1 MKRVLSLIATAA
13 FFVVAGNAGAMPQY
27 EAPCFASG
35 CGGVSEDGKRAV
47 FTFDEPLAYD
57 WAPEDQ
63 VYQRYQGQTTGLVNF
78 PEGAKR
84 SVKLMGV
91 SEDARRIVVQTRSP
105 LAPEDTDGFGDDLFA
120 IEDGVAT
127 LLSNDPAD
135 PATNS
140 SKKFLQFDRMS
151 ADGHSVYMLQFDGS
165 GGGYCLN
172 EFIRTDTQFKELP
185 YNCDNW
191 QTVGL
196 SRDGSSV
203 FNLSWESVIHRY
215 RDGVY
220 EPATTFPT
228 STVQPGNC
236 TPNSDFGDVSD
247 DGSVLLFSTNTPISP
262 DDHNGQY
269 DIYIQEADGSYTFID
284 TQVPPPAP
292 ASSCGTDFYYNEPV
306 GLSSDGTKALISTK
320 SDLAA
325 GDGDHSPD
333 LYRYEA
339 GKPLELVTTG
349 PADDHSEVG
358 NPALGDAVAGWPVMW
373 MRADASDDLGVVA
386 WDTAQPLVAADTDSS
401 NDVYA
406 RIDGETQLVS
416 TGPSSN
422 GEEINA
428 KMLGVSNDG
437 SRVAFTTTESLV
449 ALDTDTKMDVYGR
462 SLGIVDRVGG
472 DEQPARASAS
482 AKKRRSRT
490 FLISAESNAPKM
502 KVGKASMKKSR
513 AATVRLTCPKNE
525 ETGPCR
531 GIVSLKP
538 KSKAGASGKGSFS
551 IKAGRSKAV
560 RVKLGSAVEAGRAW
574 PATVRLKASDRLGN
588 TARSVRRISV
598 RR

>member
-1 MKRVLSLIATAA
+1 MKRVLSLVAVAA
-13 FFVVAGNAGAMPQY
+13 FFAAAGNANAMPQY

-57 WAPEDQ
+57 WSPEDQ
-63 VYQRYQGQTTGLVNF
+63 VYQRFQGQTTGLVNF
-78 PEGAKR
+78 PEGTKR

-140 SKKFLQFDRMS
+140 SKKSLQFDRMS
-151 ADGHSVYMLQFDGS
+151 ADGHSVYMMQFDGS

-172 EFIRTDTQFKELP
+172 EFVRTDTALQELP

-203 FNLSWESVIHRY
+203 FSLSWESVIHRY

-236 TPNSDFGDVSD
+236 TPNSNYGDISD
-247 DGSVLLFSTNTPISP
+247 DGSVILFSTNTSIAPE
-262 DDHNGQY
+262 DVNGRY
-269 DIYIQEADGSYTFID
+269 DIYIQQADGSYTFID
-284 TQVPPPAP
+284 TRVPPAGPDTY
-292 ASSCGTDFYYNEPV
+292 CGADAYDNKPV
-306 GLSSDGTKALISTK
+306 GLSSDGSKALFSTRT
-320 SDLAA
+320 DLSP
-325 GDGDHSPD
+325 GDGDSSPD
-333 LYRYEA
+333 LYLHEA
-339 GKPLELVTTG
+339 GKALELITTG
-349 PADDHSEVG
+349 PADDHSEIG
-358 NPALGDAVAGWPVMW
+358 NPALGDAIAGWPVMW

-386 WDTAQPLVAADTDSS
+386 WDTVQRMVAADTDNS

-416 TGPSSN
+416 TGPTST
-422 GEEINA
+422 GEETNA
-428 KMLGVSNDG
+428 KMLGLSNDG
-437 SRVAFTTTESLV
+437 SHVAFTTTEPLV
-449 ALDTDTKMDVYGR
+449 AVDTDTRMDVYGR
-462 SLGIVDRVGG
+462 SLDLVGRVGDG
-472 DEQPARASAS
+472 EQPARASAS
-482 AKKRRSRT
+482 AKKSRSRT
-490 FLISAESNAPKM
+490 VLISAESNAPKM
-502 KVGKASMKKSR
+502 KVGKASMKGNR
-513 AATVRLTCPKNE
+513 TATVRLTCPKNE
-525 ETGPCR
+525 TTGPCR
-531 GIVSLKP
+531 GWIRLMGMRKRSP
-538 KSKAGASGKGSFS
+538 SGRGKFR
-551 IKAGRSKAV
+551 IKTGRTKAV
-560 RVKLGSAVEAGRAW
+560 VVKLDEAARPGKVWVAGI
-574 PATVRLKASDRLGN
+574 TVKASDRLGN
-588 TARSVRRISV
+588 TRRSVHRVSV
-598 RR
+598 KP